1 MHILNMCQIKISANL
16 SMRIII
22 SLSLLFDRKR
32 KKKKEK
38 KKKEDLVGLSCFS
51 VNSSTHIRKGQ
62 FR

>member
-38 KKKEDLVGLSCFS
+38 KEDLVGLSCFS

>member
-22 SLSLLFDRKR
+22 SLSLLFE
-32 KKKKEK
+32 KKKRK